1 VSERHRLGQWF
12 TPEPV
17 VDLALALAGALPAGA
32 RILDPACGDGAFL
45 AGVARHHPTAHRLGV
60 EVDPAAAEAA
70 ANRAPGAE
78 IVVDDLFAP
87 GIAGR
92 LGRIDA
98 VVGNPPWVRADRMH
112 AAQRVR
118 IGEALAAWPA
128 TASDRAAL
136 VARADLAAACLL
148 RGLSLL
154 APGGRLALVL
164 STALLDADYAAPLW
178 RAAMAV
184 ARPVLVLAAPAERWF
199 AEAAVNAMIV
209 VLERHVGDVR
219 VPDDV
224 PDVVTVARLTV
235 PTAEAAARIGRDGLA
250 AVAEVRS
257 APAADPARWA
267 AALRAPAAWFR
278 VVEAAGDALV
288 PLSALAEIRRGV
300 TSGANDVFYLKRAQA
315 AELGL
320 EAAALAPLVRSPY
333 NGSPAPIA
341 IDPVTTPLVALA
353 LPPRADL
360 AAMPR
365 VAAWIARHA
374 PAATRP
380 SLAGREPWWSLPVRP
395 ARLFLAKAYGPRFVQ
410 RLAPVPVIGDQRV
423 YAVEPRPGVGL
434 EVLAAVLNAT
444 WTALA
449 LEALGRASMGHG
461 ALEWTVADAQQLPV
475 LDVRRATPAQAAALV
490 AALAAMMER
499 EIEHVALERARA
511 DRRALDLAAAGLAP
525 GLEEQLDAV
534 WTELLAAVRLR
545 DRWLL
550 PALSA

>member
-17 VDLALALAGALPAGA
+17 VDLVLALAGALPAGA
-32 RILDPACGDGAFL
+32 RVLDPACGDGAFL
-45 AGVARHHPTAHRLGV
+45 AGVARHHPTARRLGV

-70 ANRAPGAE
+70 ADRAPGAE

-87 GIAGR
+87 GLAAR
-92 LGRIDA
+92 LGRVDA

-112 AAQRVR
+112 AAQRAR

-164 STALLDADYAAPLW
+164 STALLDADYATPLW

-209 VLERHVGDVR
+209 VLERDDDVR
-219 VPDDV
+219 IPDD
-224 PDVVTVARLTV
+224 VTVARLTV
-235 PTAEAAARIGRDGLA
+235 PTAEAAARVGRDGLA
-250 AVAEVRS
+250 AVAEVRT
-257 APAADPARWA
+257 APAGDPARWA

-341 IDPVTTPLVALA
+341 IDPATTPLVALA
-353 LPPRADL
+353 LPPGADL
-360 AAMPR
+360 AATPQ
-365 VAAWIARHA
+365 VAAWIGRHA
-374 PAATRP
+374 PAAARP
-380 SLAGREPWWSLPVRP
+380 SLAGREPWWSLPARP

-449 LEALGRASMGHG
+449 LESLGRASMGHG

-475 LDVRRATPAQAAALV
+475 LDVRRAAPAQAAALV
-490 AALAAMMER
+490 AALSAMMTR
-499 EIEHVALERARA
+499 EIEHVAVERGRA
-511 DRRALDLAAAGLAP
+511 DRRALDLAAAALAP
-525 GLEEQLDAV
+525 GLGDQLDAV